1 MNARLL
7 IPVLVM
13 LGILA
18 MAAAC
23 TTTPDGTPT
32 TTTASPP
39 ATTVPGTITQT
50 PGASLSPGPTET
62 LPGQK
67 TVAFQ
72 IDKNP
77 IPVTPVV
84 TVTFNG
90 GLGQSQLTRIEIKF
104 TSAEGRVEEE
114 VIARTE
120 IRAGQ
125 MATFDGTTETDRV
138 EIWVSYTDGSR
149 YKVVDQLVPFQTRR

>member
-7 IPVLVM
+7 IPLLVM

-23 TTTPDGTPT
+23 TTAPDGTPT
-32 TTTASPP
+32 TTTTPP
-39 ATTVPGTITQT
+39 ATAVPGTATQT

-62 LPGQK
+62 LPGPK
-67 TVAFQ
+67 MVAFQ

-90 GLGQSQLTRIEIKF
+90 GLGQADLTRIVIKF
-104 TSAEGRVEEE
+104 TSAEGRVEEK
-114 VIARTE
+114 TLLKNQ
-120 IRAGQ
+120 IRSGERVEFQ
-125 MATFDGTTETDRV
+125 GTTGTDRV
-138 EIWVSYTDGSR
+138 EIRVSYTDGST